1 MEQSWKGGKKG
12 GMERG
17 GNYVGT
23 CRDYGS
29 FVAAEF
35 DDGKRNGDVSIVTDG
50 GVHSFRPG
58 FFSLT
63 LCL

>member
-1 MEQSWKGGKKG
+1 LEQSWKGGKKG

-35 DDGKRNGDVSIVTDG
+35 DDSLENWSM
-50 GVHSFRPG
+50 
-58 FFSLT
+58 FSDP
-63 LCL
+63 